1 MGQGCQFSSERT
13 TAAQL
18 ASMWVNLVILAFFQV
33 GVNLLSQ
40 VCCSLLYLWAYHVW
54 TRSVRSSLRP
64 FCAQTARP
72 CRRRAWAA
80 QPLSWFQTKANLESF
95 SFSGRGTLLSPCLC
109 NVSWLTCIANHNCSY
124 IY

>member
-33 GVNLLSQ
+33 WANLLSQ

-54 TRSVRSSLRP
+54 TRSVPSSSR
-64 FCAQTARP
+64 TARS

-80 QPLSWFQTKANLESF
+80 QPLSWLQTNANPESF
-95 SFSGRGTLLSPCLC
+95 SFSGWGTLLSPCLC
-109 NVSWLTCIANHNCSY
+109 NVSWLTCIAKHNCFY
-124 IY
+124 